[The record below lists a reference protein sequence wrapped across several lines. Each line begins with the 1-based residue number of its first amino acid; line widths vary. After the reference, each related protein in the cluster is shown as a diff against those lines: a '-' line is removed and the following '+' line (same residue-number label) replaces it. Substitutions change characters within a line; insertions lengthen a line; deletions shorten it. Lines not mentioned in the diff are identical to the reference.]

1 VHEKAEIWERFSKDW
16 QMDGLDDICHT
27 VNLDGMLPE
36 IDKILAGGQ
45 TGRVVLEL

>member
-1 VHEKAEIWERFSKDW
+1 MVLVSKDW
-16 QMDGLDDICHT
+16 KMDGLDDICHT

-36 IDKILAGGQ
+36 IDKILAGRQ